1 MRSMARPV
9 DARTSTA
16 KTSPPSNMPD
26 EYLDPESVKALVNR
40 LARLEGHVRAV
51 RRMVEERRCADEIL
65 LQTAAV
71 KAALN
76 RFSSVL
82 LEHELRGCMTSCME
96 GGAEDRLDRVTKVL
110 ATVLKQS

>member
-1 MRSMARPV
+1 MPPKTA
-9 DARTSTA
+9 TA
-16 KTSPPSNMPD
+16 KALAEIGSD
-26 EYLDPESVKALVNR
+26 YLDPESLKALVNR
-40 LARLEGHVRAV
+40 LARLEGHLRAV

-76 RFSSVL
+76 KFTSVL
-82 LEHELRGCMTSCME
+82 LEHELRSCVNTCME
-96 GGAEDRLDRVTKVL
+96 GDAEERLDRVTKVL

>member
-1 MRSMARPV
+1 MTA
-9 DARTSTA
+9 STA
-16 KTSPPSNMPD
+16 TAKISPPSDQPD
-26 EYLDPESVKALVNR
+26 EYLDPASVKALTNR

-82 LEHELRGCMTSCME
+82 LEHELRGCMTGCME
-96 GGAEDRLDRVTKVL
+96 GGADERLDRVTKVL
-110 ATVLKQS
+110 ATILKQS

>member
-1 MRSMARPV
+1 MA
-9 DARTSTA
+9 AKSATA
-16 KTSPPSNMPD
+16 KVSPSDDSCD
-26 EYLDPESVKALVNR
+26 EYLDDESVKALVNR
-40 LARLEGHVRAV
+40 LARIEGHIRAV
-51 RRMVEERRCADEIL
+51 RRMVDERRCADEIL

-96 GGAEDRLDRVTKVL
+96 GGSDDRLDRVTKVL
-110 ATVLKQS
+110 ATILKQS